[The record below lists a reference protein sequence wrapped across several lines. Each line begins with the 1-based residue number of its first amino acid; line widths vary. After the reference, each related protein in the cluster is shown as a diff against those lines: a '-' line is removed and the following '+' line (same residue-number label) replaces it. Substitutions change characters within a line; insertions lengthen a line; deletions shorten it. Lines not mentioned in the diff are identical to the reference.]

1 MDRPDD
7 MVQGSLDLARGS
19 LVRIVRGRGMLV
31 RVLSGSV
38 WITEEG
44 DPRDRFIAA
53 GARLAIGSNGIT
65 LVSALAPTTISLTA
79 RRRRNLGARLVRA
92 WQSWFVPGARP
103 TTAPL

>member
-7 MVQGSLDLARGS
+7 TVQGSLDLARGN

-44 DPRDRFIAA
+44 DPRDRFMAA
-53 GARLAIGSNGIT
+53 GARLAIASNGIT

-79 RRRRNLGARLVRA
+79 RRRRNLAARLVRA
-92 WQSWFVPGARP
+92 WKSWFVPGARP
-103 TTAPL
+103 TTAAL